1 LAFAVRE
8 PLTAIAAEG
17 RQRETE
23 SMKTS
28 MAIGAL
34 ALAAIAGSANADIV
48 TGPGTGSNC
57 ITLEGSTPTTITYF
71 GYTDGSWAGNLRR
84 FSIGVYLA
92 SPIGQPAAAYAT
104 PVSLIEY
111 STNAGSSWATYNMGS
126 PNTLLDPGYGFGS
139 LPMGPD
145 VNFGFPGLSPVG
157 VGNFRVR
164 VTLDANPTEL
174 INDRRVLTV
183 LSYSTSFGGG
193 QNTRSSLV
201 VPTPGAA
208 ALLGLGGLL
217 AARRRR

>member
-8 PLTAIAAEG
+8 PLTTIAAEG

-34 ALAAIAGSANADIV
+34 ALAAIAGSANAAIV
-48 TGPGTGSNC
+48 TGPGTGSDC
-57 ITLEGSTPTTITYF
+57 ITMEGSTSTTITYF
-71 GYTDGSWAGNLRR
+71 GYNDGSWAGNLRR

-92 SPIGQPAAAYAT
+92 SPTGQPAAAYAT
-104 PVSLIEY
+104 PVSLVQY
-111 STNAGSSWATYNMGS
+111 STNAGLSWTTYNMGS
-126 PNTLLDPGYGFGS
+126 PNTLLDPDYGFGA
-139 LPMGPD
+139 LPLGPE

-164 VTLDANPTEL
+164 VTLDANPAEL
-174 INDRRVLTV
+174 IDGRRVLTV

-193 QNTRSSLV
+193 TNTRSSLV
-201 VPTPGAA
+201 VPAPGAA
-208 ALLGLGGLL
+208 AMLGLGGLM